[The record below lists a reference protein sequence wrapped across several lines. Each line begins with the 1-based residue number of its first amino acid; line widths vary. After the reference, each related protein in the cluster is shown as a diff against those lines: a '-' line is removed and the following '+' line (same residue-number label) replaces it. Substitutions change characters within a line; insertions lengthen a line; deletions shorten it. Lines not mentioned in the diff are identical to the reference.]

1 MSSRM
6 FEPRMGRLEDQA
18 LLTGKGRYVDDIHL
32 PGMVEVAF
40 VRSPHGHALFHSIN
54 ATAALA
60 HPGVHAVYT
69 HADVAQTL
77 TSDHIPPDQM
87 IDSFPKTTWPY
98 ILPKD
103 EVCFVG
109 EAVAVV
115 VADNRYIAEDAVA
128 LVEVDYEPLPVVSN
142 CRQAADSESVTVHR
156 DADDNIVSQFSTEY
170 GDTETAFAE
179 AAHVFDF
186 SLKQHRGGAH
196 SIEGRGVVANYDA
209 DAHHLT
215 IWNSTQSAHKS
226 RDAAVEL
233 FDMDESQVRVIVPD
247 VGGGFG
253 GKNTVYPEEVMTTL
267 ASRLLARPVKWI
279 EDRREHFLAAIQER
293 DQEWDVEVAV
303 DTEARIQGIR
313 GIIYHDQGAYT
324 LLGLHVPHNASIAV
338 PGPYH
343 IPSYSM
349 EVVVA
354 ETNKVSTIPVRGAG
368 YPEGSFAMER
378 ILDRV
383 ARELGMDRAEVR
395 RRNLIPGEAIPYEM
409 PMKTR
414 EGTPMIYESGDFS
427 RCHEMALEAAGYEDF
442 SLRQEEAR
450 AEGRHI
456 GIGVANTVKVT
467 GRGPFESATVRV
479 GRSGRVI
486 VYTSAMAMG
495 QGTKTAL
502 AQVCAEQLTIPPDQ
516 ISVVTVDT
524 ASSPIGI
531 GAYGSRNMVNAGNSV
546 HLAAGEVRDKAI
558 RVAAHVFGVE
568 ENAIEIAGGLACV
581 KADPTKSLT
590 FKDIAKALGAA
601 KGVPIPKD
609 MPIGFEATVNF
620 RPPDV
625 TYCNS
630 CHVVAVEVDPET
642 GGVEIIRYVVVN
654 DSGVLINPTLVE
666 GQLQGGVAHG
676 IGNALY
682 EWMGYDENAQP
693 VILNFAEY
701 LLPSSTTVPNIEIIH
716 VETPSTLNP
725 LGVKGAGESGVIA
738 VAGATI
744 SAVENALEPFSVW
757 ISEAPVSPVRIVELI
772 EQSRATSLNL
782 A

>member
-1 MSSRM
+1 MSSRK
-6 FEPRMGRLEDQA
+6 FEPRMGRLEDRA

-32 PGMVEVAF
+32 PNMIEVAF
-40 VRSPHGHALFHSIN
+40 VRSPHGHALFHSID

-69 HADVAQTL
+69 HADVVRTL
-77 TSDHIPPDQM
+77 TSDHIPPDQL
-87 IDSFPKTTWPY
+87 IESFPATTWPY

-109 EAVAVV
+109 EAVAIV
-115 VADNRYIAEDAVA
+115 VADTRYIAEDAAA

-142 CRQAADSESVTVHR
+142 CRQASVPESATVHR
-156 DADDNIVSQFSTEY
+156 DADSNIVSHFTTEY

-179 AAHVFDF
+179 AAHVFGF
-186 SLKQHRGGAH
+186 SLNQHRGGAH
-196 SIEGRGVVANYDA
+196 SIEGRGVVVNYDA

-215 IWNSTQSAHKS
+215 IWTSTQSAHKS

-253 GKNTVYPEEVMTTL
+253 GKNTVYPEEILTIM

-279 EDRREHFLAAIQER
+279 EDRREHFIASIQER
-293 DQEWDVEVAV
+293 DQEWDIEVAV
-303 DTEARIQGIR
+303 DTEARVQGVR
-313 GIIYHDQGAYT
+313 GTIYHDQGAYT
-324 LLGLHVPHNASIAV
+324 LLGLHVPHNSSIAV

-343 IPSYSM
+343 LPSYSM
-349 EVVVA
+349 EVIVS
-354 ETNKVSTIPVRGAG
+354 ETNKVSSIPVRGAG
-368 YPEGSFAMER
+368 YPEGNFAMER
-378 ILDRV
+378 ILDRIS
-383 ARELGMDRAEVR
+383 RELGVDRAEVR

-414 EGTPMIYESGDFS
+414 EGTPMIYESGNFT
-427 RCHEMALEAAGYEDF
+427 RCHEKALEAAGYEDF
-442 SLRQEEAR
+442 ARLQQKAR

-456 GIGVANTVKVT
+456 GIGVANMVKVT

-502 AQVCAEQLTIPPDQ
+502 AQVCAEQLSIPPDQ
-516 ISVVTVDT
+516 ITVVTVDT

-531 GAYGSRNMVNAGNSV
+531 GAYGSRTMVNAGNSV

-558 RVAAHVFGVE
+558 RVAAHVFEVE
-568 ENAIEIAGGLACV
+568 EKDIEIADGFARV
-581 KADPTKSLT
+581 KGDQAKSLT

-601 KGVPIPKD
+601 KGLAIPKD

-625 TYCNS
+625 TYCNAS
-630 CHVVAVEVDPET
+630 HVVQVEVDPET
-642 GGVEIIRYVVVN
+642 GGVEIVRYVVVN
-654 DSGVLINPTLVE
+654 DSGTLINPTLVE
-666 GQLQGGVAHG
+666 GQLQGGIAHG

-693 VILNFAEY
+693 VITNLAEY
-701 LLPSSTTVPNIEIIH
+701 LLPTSTTVPNIEIIH
-716 VETPSTLNP
+716 EETPSTLNP
-725 LGVKGAGESGVIA
+725 LGVKGAGESGVVA
-738 VAGATI
+738 VAGAVI
-744 SAVENALEPFSVW
+744 SAVENALEPFGIW
-757 ISEAPVSPVRIVELI
+757 ISDAPISPMRIVELI
-772 EQSRATSLNL
+772 EESKA
-782 A
+782 AG